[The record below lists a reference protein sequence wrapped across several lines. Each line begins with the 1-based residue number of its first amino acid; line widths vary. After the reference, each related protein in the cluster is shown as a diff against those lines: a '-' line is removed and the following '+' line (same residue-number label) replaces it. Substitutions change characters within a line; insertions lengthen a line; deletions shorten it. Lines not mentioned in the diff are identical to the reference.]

1 VLFRRCES
9 SGFSPESPHFS
20 PIILPDFHVFRSS
33 SEKCRIFGTN
43 WTFSGDFRVFRHFWK
58 SSFRRNYVLFSNS
71 LSNYFRGFLGFWGE
85 LGENEKLILRLKL
98 RVMWE
103 WNWYKVF
110 EKQIVW
116 Q

>member
-1 VLFRRCES
+1 
-9 SGFSPESPHFS
+9 
-20 PIILPDFHVFRSS
+20 
-33 SEKCRIFGTN
+33 
-43 WTFSGDFRVFRHFWK
+43 
-58 SSFRRNYVLFSNS
+58 VLFSNS